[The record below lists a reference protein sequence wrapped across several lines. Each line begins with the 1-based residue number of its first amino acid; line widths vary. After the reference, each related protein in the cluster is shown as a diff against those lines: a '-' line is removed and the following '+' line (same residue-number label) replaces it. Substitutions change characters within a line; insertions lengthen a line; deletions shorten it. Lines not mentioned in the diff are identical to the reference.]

1 MTFLTLMTLTL
12 GDNGSNIVDS
22 EELLISSNQTSS
34 MTLPAVLLFLLP
46 VGVLLLGI
54 GVTLCLHRKRI
65 KQGLIQVG
73 LHFSKT
79 HEQGGLHH
87 HQAPMVDITGRLE
100 CFKRAKNIIHYGPS
114 MISKGKTLLKDPWKD
129 RLYSFS
135 WSFQGIFH
143 MERPLKMV

>member
-1 MTFLTLMTLTL
+1 MANFVRFFELKGRKKVMFLTFMTLML

-34 MTLPAVLLFLLP
+34 MTLPAILLFLLP

-79 HEQGGLHH
+79 HEQGGLRH
-87 HQAPMVDITGRLE
+87 HQAPMVDITGR
-100 CFKRAKNIIHYGPS
+100 
-114 MISKGKTLLKDPWKD
+114 
-129 RLYSFS
+129 
-135 WSFQGIFH
+135 
-143 MERPLKMV
+143 